1 MVAVTREPTL
11 RAILNSLIMAG
22 AETLAVVV
30 TSVITAYPFARL
42 RFRGRDAV
50 FLMVLGTMMIPAQV
64 TMVPTFI
71 LLRWLGWIDTY
82 QGLIVPRIVT
92 PLGIFLI
99 RQFLLTLPRELEE
112 AARIDGCGRLAT
124 LQPGADAAHLG
135 PAVATLAI
143 FTFTASWNEFFWPL
157 IVVQSSE
164 MRTIQLLIAAL
175 KQTEAV
181 EWGVVMAIVTLSVL
195 PTVAIYLALQKYF
208 AEGHRHERAQGVIGT
223 GGPRG
228 DSAMTRTT
236 KTTAVGRRT
245 FLRTTGAAGAGLAL
259 GAIPGRAPAQ
269 TKKHTVNIWIHFA
282 GKNYEIIT
290 RLIDEFNQATPDV
303 EVKHDVL
310 RADRRSRRSTWRR
323 WPEGPRPTCST
334 PRGTCRRTSPSTR

>member
-1 MVAVTREPTL
+1 VTRPSLRLRLLLHALLILGVGLTLAPYAWMVSSSFKPHGEIFSATLELIPRRPILDNYVVAVTREPTL
-11 RAILNSLIMAG
+11 RAIGNSLVMAG

-30 TSVITAYPFARL
+30 TSVLTAYPFARL

-112 AARIDGCGRLAT
+112 AARIDGCGRLTT
-124 LQPGADAAHLG
+124 LTRVLLPHLG

-181 EWGVVMAIVTLSVL
+181 EWGVVMAVVTLSVL
-195 PTVAIYLALQKYF
+195 PTVAIYLALQRYF
-208 AEGHRHERAQGVIGT
+208 QQGIVM
-223 GGPRG
+223 
-228 DSAMTRTT
+228 S
-236 KTTAVGRRT
+236 
-245 FLRTTGAAGAGLAL
+245 GLK
-259 GAIPGRAPAQ
+259 G
-269 TKKHTVNIWIHFA
+269 
-282 GKNYEIIT
+282 
-290 RLIDEFNQATPDV
+290 
-303 EVKHDVL
+303 
-310 RADRRSRRSTWRR
+310 
-323 WPEGPRPTCST
+323 
-334 PRGTCRRTSPSTR
+334 

>member
-1 MVAVTREPTL
+1 MTRQPLGIRLLLHALLLLGMGLTLAPYAWMVSSSFKPHADIFSATFELIPRRLILDNYVVAVTREPTL
-11 RAILNSLIMAG
+11 RAIGNSLIMAG

-30 TSVITAYPFARL
+30 TSLLTAYPFARL

-92 PLGIFLI
+92 PIGIFLI

-112 AARIDGCGRLAT
+112 AARIDGCGRMTT
-124 LQPGADAAHLG
+124 LTRVLLPHLG

-181 EWGVVMAIVTLSVL
+181 EWGVVMAVVTLSVL
-195 PTVAIYLALQKYF
+195 PTVAIYLTLQQYF
-208 AEGHRHERAQGVIGT
+208 QRGIVMT
-223 GGPRG
+223 GLKG
-228 DSAMTRTT
+228 
-236 KTTAVGRRT
+236 
-245 FLRTTGAAGAGLAL
+245 
-259 GAIPGRAPAQ
+259 
-269 TKKHTVNIWIHFA
+269 
-282 GKNYEIIT
+282 
-290 RLIDEFNQATPDV
+290 
-303 EVKHDVL
+303 
-310 RADRRSRRSTWRR
+310 
-323 WPEGPRPTCST
+323 
-334 PRGTCRRTSPSTR
+334 

>member
-1 MVAVTREPTL
+1 MIRQPLALRLLLHALLWGGVVLTLAPYAWMVSSSFKPHAEIFSATLELIPRRPILHNYVVAVTREPTL

-22 AETLAVVV
+22 AETLAVVA
-30 TSVITAYPFARL
+30 TSVVTAYPFARL

-64 TMVPTFI
+64 TMVPAFV

-99 RQFLLTLPRELEE
+99 RQFLLALPRELEE
-112 AARIDGCGRLAT
+112 AARIDGCGRLRT
-124 LQPGADAAHLG
+124 LTRVLMPNLG

-208 AEGHRHERAQGVIGT
+208 QKGIVM
-223 GGPRG
+223 
-228 DSAMTRTT
+228 S
-236 KTTAVGRRT
+236 
-245 FLRTTGAAGAGLAL
+245 GLK
-259 GAIPGRAPAQ
+259 G
-269 TKKHTVNIWIHFA
+269 
-282 GKNYEIIT
+282 
-290 RLIDEFNQATPDV
+290 
-303 EVKHDVL
+303 
-310 RADRRSRRSTWRR
+310 
-323 WPEGPRPTCST
+323 
-334 PRGTCRRTSPSTR
+334 